1 MPTLLY
7 PGLALHREQEYR
19 NNMRAHIDQVIA
31 SQFAR
36 NG

>member
-7 PGLALHREQEYR
+7 PGLAHHRALEYLNSKR
-19 NNMRAHIDQVIA
+19 EHIDQVIA
-31 SQFAR
+31 SQLQR

>member
-7 PGLALHREQEYR
+7 PGLALQREQEYL
-19 NNMRAHIDQVIA
+19 NNRRAHIDQVIA
-31 SQFAR
+31 SQLQR